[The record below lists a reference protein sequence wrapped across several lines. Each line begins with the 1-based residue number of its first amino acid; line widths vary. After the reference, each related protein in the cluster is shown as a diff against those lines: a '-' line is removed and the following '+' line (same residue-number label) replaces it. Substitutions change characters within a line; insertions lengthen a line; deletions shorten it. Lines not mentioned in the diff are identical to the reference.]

1 MRAQS
6 IVRGA
11 AGCTLHRRILLLAGV
26 LLAGGIVSGCDSHHR
41 GPDDILAVKL
51 NSAEFNHPID
61 FTDRTE
67 VLEVEVPDDTEGLSP
82 NQQVDVYRF
91 LERYKREATGRLMIS
106 APSAPRDRASIAHS
120 LKGIQREVA
129 DAGIDYRLTR
139 VPRSKKADVPLIQ
152 LAYRRPVALPPTC
165 DHWQENVGRNEPRLP
180 HANFGCAT
188 QRNTTIM
195 IDNARDLKRPQ
206 SEDPRSSERRT
217 VTWSGYVGSGKGDG
231 DSGGGGGGE
240 AKKATPAK
248 K

>member
-1 MRAQS
+1 M
-6 IVRGA
+6 
-11 AGCTLHRRILLLAGV
+11 
-26 LLAGGIVSGCDSHHR
+26 VSGCDSRHR

-51 NSAEFNHPID
+51 NSPEFSHPID
-61 FTDRTE
+61 FTYRAE

-91 LERYKREATGRLMIS
+91 LERYKREATGRLTIS

-188 QRNTTIM
+188 QRNTAVM

-206 SEDPRSSERRT
+206 SEDPRSSERRS
-217 VTWSGYVGSGKGDG
+217 VTWSGYVASASGKGDG
-231 DSGGGGGGE
+231 DSGGGGGD
-240 AKKATPAK
+240 AKKGTPAK

>member
-6 IVRGA
+6 ILPFPP
-11 AGCTLHRRILLLAGV
+11 GCSPRRRILLLAYA
-26 LLAGGIVSGCDSHHR
+26 LLAGAVVSGCDSHHR

-51 NSAEFNHPID
+51 NSPEFSHPID

-91 LERYKREATGRLMIS
+91 LERFKREATGRLMIS

-152 LAYRRPVALPPTC
+152 LAYRRPVALPPKC

-180 HANFGCAT
+180 YANFGCAT
-188 QRNTTIM
+188 QRNTAVM
-195 IDNARDLKRPQ
+195 IDNARDLKRSQ
-206 SEDPRSSERRT
+206 SEDPRSSERRS
-217 VTWSGYVGSGKGDG
+217 VTWSGYVASGKGDG
-231 DSGGGGGGE
+231 DFGGGGGGD
-240 AKKATPAK
+240 AKKGTPAK